1 MHQKS
6 VCVAWVRIP
15 APSTG
20 WTFFSLICC
29 KNELMFH
36 RKRPKINEKEAG
48 GGPFKIRSK
57 KFIENTITKTLL
69 KITVQVLCIKNLSVC
84 VAFENER
91 ERERVHELDNHGPLM
106 V

>member
-91 ERERVHELDNHGPLM
+91 ERERECMSWIIMVH
-106 V
+106 